1 MHIQGGIVPV
11 KMSTTESIKTEIER
25 RGEGREK
32 RREGEGGKEGREKRR
47 EGQGGEEGRKKRS
60 VGEREKRRG
69 GEGGKRKGGEG
80 GKRKGGEIDRGI
92 IDHAQGAETDTTNTH
107 ETEATHMKGATD
119 ISCTAHYPLC
129 KLQYFLKLH
138 QINNK

>member
-1 MHIQGGIVPV
+1 M
-11 KMSTTESIKTEIER
+11 KMSITESIKTEIER

-69 GEGGKRKGGEG
+69 GEGGKRKGGE
-80 GKRKGGEIDRGI
+80 IDRGI

-107 ETEATHMKGATD
+107 ETEAAHMKGATD
-119 ISCTAHYPLC
+119 ISCTAHCPLC